1 MADRSQKNRKTTRGA
16 EKHAPEA
23 VFDGIS
29 RLGLLSGYTVK
40 DRMRSAWGST
50 KSGSSLIK
58 TVDARV
64 TYCILSEQT
73 RIPKIQ
79 LRGGGVQQCQQCQQ
93 ILDMTL
99 TVACPHYHGFG
110 CRFPLNFKRELRVRV
125 IVNVSRMS
133 SGSFVQRHT
142 SDSLH

>member
-58 TVDARV
+58 PEDARV

-79 LRGGGVQQCQQCQQ
+79 LRGGGVPA
-93 ILDMTL
+93 ISAMSASTG
-99 TVACPHYHGFG
+99 HGANG
-110 CRFPLNFKRELRVRV
+110 CVPPLSRFWLPVPIEL
-125 IVNVSRMS
+125 
-133 SGSFVQRHT
+133 QT
-142 SDSLH
+142 